1 MDVTFSPALRVY
13 AEMWEIAGRRRAA
26 DAQFSQAL
34 THIRS
39 GTPDAM
45 AKAFDLF
52 KRSGAHNFTEAQF
65 AAGWCCEHGCGTKRN
80 YPQAIRWYK
89 RAENNVTSDVMSA
102 FDPVGEAE
110 NARLRLYF
118 ECESYAAAVD
128 ALLDAQEREDSFM
141 ADYAGK
147 FLGAYYDKKI
157 YENDPFAK
165 LDQVGVGKLV
175 KMAAKLGRETRPEL
189 HLGICGEHG
198 GDPSSVEFCHKV
210 GLDYV
215 SCSPFRVPIA
225 RLAAAQ
231 AAIKDQQ

>member
-13 AEMWEIAGRRRAA
+13 AEMWEIAGRRREA

-34 THIRS
+34 AHIRS

-110 NARLRLYF
+110 NAPASAVLRVRVLRGGGGR
-118 ECESYAAAVD
+118 AAG
-128 ALLDAQEREDSFM
+128 RTG
-141 ADYAGK
+141 AG
-147 FLGAYYDKKI
+147 G
-157 YENDPFAK
+157 
-165 LDQVGVGKLV
+165 
-175 KMAAKLGRETRPEL
+175 
-189 HLGICGEHG
+189 
-198 GDPSSVEFCHKV
+198 
-210 GLDYV
+210 
-215 SCSPFRVPIA
+215 
-225 RLAAAQ
+225 
-231 AAIKDQQ
+231 

>member
-13 AEMWEIAGRRRAA
+13 VEMWEIAGRRRAA
-26 DAQFSQAL
+26 DAQFAQAL

-52 KRSGAHNFTEAQF
+52 KRSGAHNFTESQF

-118 ECESYAAAVD
+118 ECESYEAAVGGD
-128 ALLDAQEREDSFM
+128 AI
-141 ADYAGK
+141 G
-147 FLGAYYDKKI
+147 I
-157 YENDPFAK
+157 
-165 LDQVGVGKLV
+165 
-175 KMAAKLGRETRPEL
+175 L
-189 HLGICGEHG
+189 HLGHRYYYGRDVACDQAEGIRWYHRAAEAGS
-198 GDPSSVEFCHKV
+198 DAAMS
-210 GLDYV
+210 
-215 SCSPFRVPIA
+215 
-225 RLAAAQ
+225 RLAQIYEADKHYKEAARWYRRY
-231 AAIKDQQ
+231 AAERIRWRNQRLNW

>member
-13 AEMWEIAGRRRAA
+13 AELWEIAGRRRAA
-26 DAQFSQAL
+26 DAQFAQAL
-34 THIRS
+34 AHIRS

-141 ADYAGK
+141 ADYEA
-147 FLGAYYDKKI
+147 A
-157 YENDPFAK
+157 
-165 LDQVGVGKLV
+165 VGGDAIG
-175 KMAAKLGRETRPEL
+175 ML
-189 HLGICGEHG
+189 HLGHRYYYGQDVACAQAAGITG
-198 GDPSSVEFCHKV
+198 P
-210 GLDYV
+210 
-215 SCSPFRVPIA
+215 P
-225 RLAAAQ
+225 RLAAMPPCCGWHRSTRRISTTRRRQ
-231 AAIKDQQ
+231 GGIAATRRSASAGATSG

>member
-26 DAQFSQAL
+26 DAQFAQAL

-45 AKAFDLF
+45 AKAFDIF

-65 AAGWCCEHGCGTKRN
+65 ATGWCCEHGCGTKRN

-141 ADYAGK
+141 ADYEA
-147 FLGAYYDKKI
+147 DKHYK
-157 YENDPFAK
+157 E
-165 LDQVGVGKLV
+165 
-175 KMAAKLGRETRPEL
+175 AARWYRRYAAER
-189 HLGICGEHG
+189 I
-198 GDPSSVEFCHKV
+198 
-210 GLDYV
+210 
-215 SCSPFRVPIA
+215 RWRNQ
-225 RLAAAQ
+225 RLNW
-231 AAIKDQQ
+231 

>member
-128 ALLDAQEREDSFM
+128 ALLDAIGIFSGASSGSPISTRTSATFPSFTVRSR
-141 ADYAGK
+141 Y
-147 FLGAYYDKKI
+147 LI
-157 YENDPFAK
+157 P
-165 LDQVGVGKLV
+165 
-175 KMAAKLGRETRPEL
+175 
-189 HLGICGEHG
+189 
-198 GDPSSVEFCHKV
+198 PSVSTEMCVLSV
-210 GLDYV
+210 
-215 SCSPFRVPIA
+215 SP
-225 RLAAAQ
+225 
-231 AAIKDQQ
+231 

>member
-13 AEMWEIAGRRRAA
+13 AELWEIAGRRRAA
-26 DAQFSQAL
+26 DAQFAQAL
-34 THIRS
+34 AHIRS
-39 GTPDAM
+39 GAPDAM

-65 AAGWCCEHGCGTKRN
+65 AAGWCCEHGCGAKRN

-128 ALLDAQEREDSFM
+128 SLLDAQEREDSFM
-141 ADYAGK
+141 ADYEA
-147 FLGAYYDKKI
+147 A
-157 YENDPFAK
+157 
-165 LDQVGVGKLV
+165 VGGDAIG
-175 KMAAKLGRETRPEL
+175 ML
-189 HLGICGEHG
+189 HLGHRYYYGQDVAC
-198 GDPSSVEFCHKV
+198 DPA
-210 GLDYV
+210 GITG
-215 SCSPFRVPIA
+215 PP
-225 RLAAAQ
+225 RLAAMPPCRGWHRSTRRISTTRRRQ
-231 AAIKDQQ
+231 SGIAAMRRIASAGATSG

>member
-13 AEMWEIAGRRRAA
+13 AELWEIAGRRHFSASATRTAPIIFWRRAA
-26 DAQFSQAL
+26 DAQFAQAL
-34 THIRS
+34 AHIRS

-118 ECESYAAAVD
+118 
-128 ALLDAQEREDSFM
+128 
-141 ADYAGK
+141 
-147 FLGAYYDKKI
+147 
-157 YENDPFAK
+157 
-165 LDQVGVGKLV
+165 
-175 KMAAKLGRETRPEL
+175 
-189 HLGICGEHG
+189 
-198 GDPSSVEFCHKV
+198 
-210 GLDYV
+210 
-215 SCSPFRVPIA
+215 
-225 RLAAAQ
+225 
-231 AAIKDQQ
+231 

>member
-13 AEMWEIAGRRRAA
+13 AELWEIAGRRRAA
-26 DAQFSQAL
+26 DAQFAQAL
-34 THIRS
+34 AHIRS

-141 ADYAGK
+141 ADYEA
-147 FLGAYYDKKI
+147 A
-157 YENDPFAK
+157 
-165 LDQVGVGKLV
+165 VGGDAIG
-175 KMAAKLGRETRPEL
+175 ML
-189 HLGICGEHG
+189 HLGHRYYYGQDVACDQAEGIRWYHRAAEAGSEAAM
-198 GDPSSVEFCHKV
+198 
-210 GLDYV
+210 L
-215 SCSPFRVPIA
+215 
-225 RLAAAQ
+225 RLAQIYEADKHYKEAARWYRRY
-231 AAIKDQQ
+231 AAERIRWRNQRLNW

>member
-13 AEMWEIAGRRRAA
+13 AEMWEIAGRRREA
-26 DAQFSQAL
+26 DAQFAQAL
-34 THIRS
+34 AHIRS

-141 ADYAGK
+141 ADYKAV
-147 FLGAYYDKKI
+147 
-157 YENDPFAK
+157 
-165 LDQVGVGKLV
+165 VGGDAIG
-175 KMAAKLGRETRPEL
+175 ML
-189 HLGICGEHG
+189 HLGHRYYYGQDVACRPGRGYPLVSPGRRGWQRCRHVAAGTDLRG
-198 GDPSSVEFCHKV
+198 GQALQGGGKMVSPLRGGSHPLAQPAAELVKKV
-210 GLDYV
+210 
-215 SCSPFRVPIA
+215 PRNW
-225 RLAAAQ
+225 
-231 AAIKDQQ
+231 

>member
-110 NARLRLYF
+110 NARIRLYF

-141 ADYAGK
+141 ADYEA
-147 FLGAYYDKKI
+147 A
-157 YENDPFAK
+157 
-165 LDQVGVGKLV
+165 VGGDAIG
-175 KMAAKLGRETRPEL
+175 ML
-189 HLGICGEHG
+189 HLGHRYYYGRMW
-198 GDPSSVEFCHKV
+198 
-210 GLDYV
+210 
-215 SCSPFRVPIA
+215 RVTRQRASAGITGPP
-225 RLAAAQ
+225 RLAAMPPCRSWHRSTRRTSTTRRRQ
-231 AAIKDQQ
+231 GGIAAMRRSESAGATSG

>member
-1 MDVTFSPALRVY
+1 M
-13 AEMWEIAGRRRAA
+13 
-26 DAQFSQAL
+26 

-141 ADYAGK
+141 ADYEA
-147 FLGAYYDKKI
+147 A
-157 YENDPFAK
+157 
-165 LDQVGVGKLV
+165 VGGDAIG
-175 KMAAKLGRETRPEL
+175 ML
-189 HLGICGEHG
+189 HLGHRYYYGQDVACDQAEGIRWYHRAAEAGS
-198 GDPSSVEFCHKV
+198 DAAMS
-210 GLDYV
+210 
-215 SCSPFRVPIA
+215 
-225 RLAAAQ
+225 RLAGIYEADKHYKEAARWYRRY
-231 AAIKDQQ
+231 AAERIRWRNQRLNW

>member
-26 DAQFSQAL
+26 DAQFAQAL
-34 THIRS
+34 AHIRS

-141 ADYAGK
+141 ADYEA
-147 FLGAYYDKKI
+147 A
-157 YENDPFAK
+157 
-165 LDQVGVGKLV
+165 VGGDAIG
-175 KMAAKLGRETRPEL
+175 ML
-189 HLGICGEHG
+189 HLGHRYYCG
-198 GDPSSVEFCHKV
+198 V
-210 GLDYV
+210 
-215 SCSPFRVPIA
+215 
-225 RLAAAQ
+225 
-231 AAIKDQQ
+231 